1 MGEYWRSARLSG
13 HWKWIASAVLLGLA
27 FLLVTVLN
35 YHIVVTVLGGMVNKD
50 FMSVWTGGKAL
61 VLGLDPYD
69 PEVWPVLRTQ
79 YGSTWFPDPTC
90 PFPLWTL
97 MFFVPLSLL
106 PLPVAGAIWT
116 TVCEVSLVVSIPLLL
131 GATRSNQSATVRV
144 VMLLGA
150 LAFRP
155 FIASLVNGQMVPVLL
170 PVLAGSAYLYSRGQ
184 SFWSGVLMSLLITKP
199 NLFPLF
205 FIALGLLLL
214 VRKDWSGL
222 GGLAAGGGALL
233 VTSWIISPG
242 WLFRWLRVG
251 VDKTTRVFG
260 TPTLWGLS
268 YELVGGTLWTPVAA
282 GVAILLSLL
291 TLVLVFR
298 WRKEWLSA
306 LGLALCASLLVTPY
320 MRAYDHILL
329 LLPAVTA
336 AMYGQNRR
344 PSKLAIWLGII
355 VVLPWVLFG
364 IAIARGFDQW
374 SVLVTIVTVIYLFV
388 STRSR
393 GASDS

>member
-1 MGEYWRSARLSG
+1 
-13 HWKWIASAVLLGLA
+13 
-27 FLLVTVLN
+27 
-35 YHIVVTVLGGMVNKD
+35 
-50 FMSVWTGGKAL
+50 
-61 VLGLDPYD
+61 
-69 PEVWPVLRTQ
+69 
-79 YGSTWFPDPTC
+79 
-90 PFPLWTL
+90 

-170 PVLAGSAYLYSRGQ
+170 PILAGSAYLYSRGQ

-320 MRAYDHILL
+320 MLAYDQILL

-336 AMYGQNRR
+336 AVYGQNRR

-355 VVLPWVLFG
+355 VILPWVLFLL
-364 IAIARGFDQW
+364 AIAHGFDQW
-374 SVLVTIVTVIYLFV
+374 SALVTIVTVIYLFV

-393 GASDS
+393 GATDS